1 MPPHPDDLPG
11 AYQQRIETLNNPDVA
26 YDAVNS
32 PHDYDELKTSRSY
45 NPAYRQIVQEHLTL
59 APSLQRTQCLPYYPR
74 DPRKKAKLHRFEEM
88 SGRLLDVTSETG
100 KRFGGPKFKTEV
112 LSLVDPSEADGEIAL
127 QMLSKARQENPK
139 HPYDI
144 FERTTQAYAIF
155 QYDETGK
162 HPVTDP
168 EASEEHPQEPGDFRL
183 IKIVTNNDA
192 STKLPLLVYQETISE
207 DGVTVDEET
216 KHAFLDEYARNMEN
230 NYESVMKADCK
241 ANNVDFETM
250 IDHIVVRIGREW
262 NKDTQKDD
270 GLAEKDSLK
279 GNLKELVDKYQWEYM
294 MSLSESTWDWR
305 SALKTYSAYLSVYAH
320 GKEHGFNADTEK
332 HKSAFRQSFVDHLSS
347 LYAYNMLLH
356 YSVLIA
362 SRTGNKPENPMQW
375 SMDFITD
382 WDKTIAGDIQQRTEG
397 VEDPL
402 LERGVSMGRLFGQP
416 ALKDVELLIM
426 PNRGNKLLVVNT
438 IGEDRPM
445 QDTYAYEPGNGVAFD
460 GRHGAFPHEGLEE
473 SFGHSE
479 RMNTAKGIAALVS
492 GLVSGDGSRPWETER
507 YMVVDLLKAKG
518 KYLFALAI
526 QGLLDYPGQEI
537 PDNIWWTDLHKKV
550 DVHPLPTLIGL
561 DPKTDEPVIKA
572 VIPHN
577 TSLEIV
583 TSSDG
588 SGMTTYPRSL
598 YETVVGRRDK
608 ISKRQLDSSSKGNK
622 KSTGPLG
629 IVVNNNMISKDQST
643 HSAVTFAYG
652 AVHVWKARNTPG
664 SSITMMPSEKRYKR
678 SERRRER
685 SRIT

>member
-1 MPPHPDDLPG
+1 M
-11 AYQQRIETLNNPDVA
+11 
-26 YDAVNS
+26 
-32 PHDYDELKTSRSY
+32 
-45 NPAYRQIVQEHLTL
+45 
-59 APSLQRTQCLPYYPR
+59 
-74 DPRKKAKLHRFEEM
+74 EEIA
-88 SGRLLDVTSETG
+88 GRLVDITCQTG
-100 KRFGGPKFKTEV
+100 TRFVGPKYKTDV

-127 QMLSKARQENPK
+127 QMLRRARQEDPK
-139 HPYDI
+139 RPYNI

-168 EASEEHPQEPGDFRL
+168 GASEEHPQEPGDFRL

-207 DGVTVDEET
+207 NGEIVDEVT
-216 KHAFLDEYARNMEN
+216 KHAFLDEFARNMEN
-230 NYESVMKADCK
+230 NYESVMRADCK
-241 ANNVDFETM
+241 ANNVNFETV

-262 NKDTQKDD
+262 NRDTQKDD
-270 GLAEKDSLK
+270 GLDEKDTLK
-279 GNLKELVDKYQWEYM
+279 GNLKELVDKYQSEYM
-294 MSLSESTWDWR
+294 LSLSESTWDWR
-305 SALKTYSAYLSVYAH
+305 SALKTYSAYLSIYAH

-347 LYAYNMLLH
+347 LYAYQMLLH
-356 YSVLIA
+356 YTAVVA
-362 SRTGNKPENPMQW
+362 SRTGSKPENPMKW

-382 WDKTIAGDIQQRTEG
+382 WDKKVAGDIQQRSLG
-397 VEDPL
+397 GEDPL
-402 LERGVSMGRLFGQP
+402 IERGASMGRLFGQP

-445 QDTYAYEPGNGVAFD
+445 QETYAYEPGNGVSFD
-460 GRHGAFPHEGLEE
+460 GNHGAFPHEGLEE

-479 RMNTAKGIAALVS
+479 RDRMSTAKGIAALVS
-492 GLVSGDGSRPWETER
+492 GLVDADSIRPLETER

-518 KYLFALAI
+518 KYLSALAI
-526 QGLLDYPGQEI
+526 QGLLDYPGQPI
-537 PDNIWWTDLHKKV
+537 PNNIWWTEMHKKV

-561 DPKTDEPVIKA
+561 DPKTDEPVINA
-572 VIPHN
+572 VLPHN
-577 TSLEIV
+577 TALEIV

-588 SGMTTYPRSL
+588 SGMNTYPRQL

-608 ISKRQLDSSSKGNK
+608 RTKRELDSSSKGHK
-622 KSTGPLG
+622 KRTGPLG
-629 IVVNNNMISKDQST
+629 IVVNNNKISKTETT
-643 HSAVTFAYG
+643 HSAVTFAFG

-664 SSITMMPSEKRYKR
+664 SAITMMPSEKRYKR
-678 SERRRER
+678 SERHRER